1 MRIGRLGTV
10 GTLVLVAALAA
21 TSSAAAQ
28 SQLDTSQAQA
38 FLGSWAVQFTSDM
51 GPFTMNV
58 DIRDMGGKVAATLNQ
73 ADMGMQQEITD
84 IAKSGDSLVLNFSGD
99 FQGQAFTAALSF
111 EPPAGNESAV
121 WFDIN
126 AGQFGMEGTGTRSAN

>member
-1 MRIGRLGTV
+1 MKNFFA
-10 GTLVLVAALAA
+10 TLALVAVLTAPDAA
-21 TSSAAAQ
+21 SAQ
-28 SQLDTSQAQA
+28 SQLDTSEAQA
-38 FLGSWAVQFTSDM
+38 FLGSWVVQFTSDM
-51 GPFTMNV
+51 GPFAMNV

-73 ADMGMQQEITD
+73 ADMGMQQEVTD
-84 IAKSGDSLVLNFSGD
+84 IVKSGESLVLNFEGD

-126 AGQFGMEGTGTRSAN
+126 AGQFGMGGTGTRSAN

>member
-1 MRIGRLGTV
+1 MA
-10 GTLVLVAALAA
+10 LVAAFGAP
-21 TSSAAAQ
+21 SSATAQ

-58 DIRDMGGKVAATLNQ
+58 NIRDMGGKVSATLSQ
-73 ADMGMQQEITD
+73 ADMGMEQEITD
-84 IAKSGDSLVLNFSGD
+84 IVKSGESLVLNFSGD
-99 FQGQAFTAALSF
+99 FQGQAFTASLSF

-126 AGQFGMEGTGTRSAN
+126 AGQFGMEGTGTRSAS

>member
-1 MRIGRLGTV
+1 MRLSRSN
-10 GTLVLVAALAA
+10 VLAALALVATLAAPA
-21 TSSAAAQ
+21 TSSAQ
-28 SQLDTSQAQA
+28 SQLDTSAATA
-38 FLGSWAVQFTSDM
+38 FLGNWTVEFTSDM

-58 DIRDMGGKVAATLNQ
+58 NIRDMGGKVAATLDQ

-84 IAKSGDSLVLNFSGD
+84 IVKSGESLVLNFDGD

-111 EPPAGNESAV
+111 EPPAGNQSEV

-126 AGQFGMEGTGTRSAN
+126 AGQFGMGGAGTRSN